1 MVEENALL
9 LRCGMILTAIRDWR
23 DFIMGPDDNR
33 IDNFFQNAWTYAGP
47 DTDFGSEDHHREL
60 LEVNGTNENPSLPFS
75 RYVFNLYLRQLE
87 AVCKQY
93 SYADHSCL
101 PILAT
106 MIQVRVALI

>member
-23 DFIMGPDDNR
+23 DFIMCPDDNG
-33 IDNFFQNAWTYAGP
+33 IDKFFQNAWIYAGP
-47 DTDFGSEDHHREL
+47 DTDFGAGDHDREL
-60 LEVNGTNENPSLPFS
+60 QEVNVTNDDPSLPFS

-93 SYADHSCL
+93 SYADYSCL